1 MSHAPQNIAVAS
13 RWPHRLAMATACATF
28 PLIWVG
34 GMVTTHEAGMA
45 VPDWPNTYGY
55 NLFLYPWQS
64 WLSGPFDIFIEHGHR
79 LLGSVVGL
87 LTILMAVGLWRGD
100 RRKLVG
106 WLGWVALAAVIVQG
120 ALGGARVLLNERT
133 LAMVHGSFG
142 PAFFCLVVGLMIV
155 TAPRWQSAEPATT
168 SAATGRLRRLALMT
182 TFLAYAQLLVGAN
195 LRHLSLTAAPDAGRA
210 LAWFHVGLAAVLVS
224 HAVLLAIAAGKAGVP
239 ALVRRPTWL
248 LMTLLAVQPV
258 LGGMTW
264 VFNYG
269 WPLWT
274 ERFGW
279 SAAHTI
285 HAQGLFE
292 SLIVTAHQ
300 ATGSLIVAAALV
312 VSLRAWRWLAPI
324 SSTSVASRSASGA
337 TAGLS
342 SSVKSDRARQ
352 DEQAVT
358 LPAGRVPS
366 FSLLVGS
373 TSAHGSLEVAQ

>member
-1 MSHAPQNIAVAS
+1 MSHAPQNDAVAS
-13 RWPHRLAMATACATF
+13 RWPHRLALATACATF

>member
-1 MSHAPQNIAVAS
+1 MPHVSQATTSPS
-13 RWPHRLAMATACATF
+13 RWPHRLAMLTACATF

-55 NLFLYPWQS
+55 NLFLYPWQA
-64 WLSGPFDIFIEHGHR
+64 WLYGPFDVFIEHGHR
-79 LLGSVVGL
+79 LLGSAVGL
-87 LTILMAVGLWRGD
+87 LTLLMAVGLWRGD
-100 RRKLVG
+100 RRKLVAR
-106 WLGWVALAAVIVQG
+106 LGWVALAAVIVQG
-120 ALGGARVLLNERT
+120 SLGGARVLLNERT

-142 PAFFCLVVGLMIV
+142 PAFFCLVVGLTIV

-168 SAATGRLRRLALMT
+168 SAATGRVRRLALMT
-182 TFLAYAQLLVGAN
+182 TLLAYAQLLVGAN
-195 LRHLSLTAAPDAGRA
+195 LRHLSLTAAPGAGRA

-224 HAVLLAIAAGKAGVP
+224 HAVLLAVAAGKSVVP
-239 ALVRRPTWL
+239 GLVRRPAWL
-248 LMTLLAVQPV
+248 LMALLAVQPV

-264 VFNYG
+264 VFNFG

-285 HAQGLFE
+285 RAQGLFE

-312 VSLRAWRWLAPI
+312 VSLRAWRWLAPVERSSAAER
-324 SSTSVASRSASGA
+324 SSTSRGVRSTTTRGMLAAERDSRELLASAPWRIG
-337 TAGLS
+337 TP
-342 SSVKSDRARQ
+342 
-352 DEQAVT
+352 AVM
-358 LPAGRVPS
+358 
-366 FSLLVGS
+366 
-373 TSAHGSLEVAQ
+373 EVVR